1 MKLIICLIILLALI
15 YYLKMMDYDEKFN
28 QNNQIVRGSNF
39 CNQFGGNYNAC
50 YDNGCTIMLNENG
63 VPFCTHKFLHEDI

>member
-1 MKLIICLIILLALI
+1 MKLIISLIILLAI
-15 YYLKMMDYDEKFN
+15 FYYLKMLDYEEKFSRTN
-28 QNNQIVRGSNF
+28 EF

-63 VPFCTHKFLHEDI
+63 VPFCTKKFLHEDI